1 MQKKKKK
8 IGIITYWESND
19 NYGQQLQCWALQ
31 QYLRLHDYNAF
42 LIRQYVWPPQKKC
55 GIKRIKQWTK
65 DIIASL
71 FYATGLAYVPMINKH
86 FAFCLNKEACRR
98 KFPKFRRN
106 YLHMSKVYNSPEKLK
121 HNPPKADIYITGS
134 DQVWNYTM
142 PKEVLSNFFLQF
154 GKEHVK
160 RIAYAPSIGNVGF
173 PEEIKDTIKSY
184 LKDFSAISVREL
196 SAVSVINELGY
207 EASHVLDPTMLL
219 QMKDYLRLAK
229 GIIVKPSVF
238 IYSINYTSE
247 QDIPFQQIQ
256 SFAQEHVLPIVVTP
270 GSGYVPAKELFD
282 GVEYSYASIP
292 KWIQHI
298 AMAELVVTPSFH
310 GIIFSILFHRPFIY
324 TPIKG
329 KHESSNVRVLDLLE
343 ELNLN
348 ERIWRD
354 NGLSLKAFVD
364 KRIDWEG
371 VDYRLKE
378 LRESS
383 VNYLERALVF

>member
-1 MQKKKKK
+1 
-8 IGIITYWESND
+8 
-19 NYGQQLQCWALQ
+19 
-31 QYLRLHDYNAF
+31 
-42 LIRQYVWPPQKKC
+42 
-55 GIKRIKQWTK
+55 
-65 DIIASL
+65 
-71 FYATGLAYVPMINKH
+71 
-86 FAFCLNKEACRR
+86 
-98 KFPKFRRN
+98 
-106 YLHMSKVYNSPEKLK
+106 
-121 HNPPKADIYITGS
+121 
-134 DQVWNYTM
+134 
-142 PKEVLSNFFLQF
+142 
-154 GKEHVK
+154 
-160 RIAYAPSIGNVGF
+160 
-173 PEEIKDTIKSY
+173 
-184 LKDFSAISVREL
+184 
-196 SAVSVINELGY
+196 
-207 EASHVLDPTMLL
+207 
-219 QMKDYLRLAK
+219 
-229 GIIVKPSVF
+229 
-238 IYSINYTSE
+238 
-247 QDIPFQQIQ
+247 
-256 SFAQEHVLPIVVTP
+256 
-270 GSGYVPAKELFD
+270 LFD

-383 VNYLERALVF
+383 ENYLEKALVI